1 MTSLKH
7 ARAQEPGKVE
17 DGQEGGERLAK
28 RHKTEHKSTRGGA
41 AGAEASSSAT
51 MGGAG
56 SSSSSGAGAGSNVQG
71 RCLQCLSA
79 LDEADLASGEAEPG
93 EHEPQVSCR
102 RCLATCPSCGEEDDF
117 LFPRSKYPLTA
128 TSLTGTGESK
138 ACRYCLTEDDR
149 KNGRPVLVACRRSE
163 CKEQKIDIRDVVQ
176 HYQQAH
182 RGFRPD
188 ELPVGFVLCP
198 ACPREQAIK
207 DCQVFLPALAGRTD
221 RRLLEHSEQR
231 HPMGVFA
238 DRLHDAVQE
247 LVQHSHRARTDWA
260 RRIVFGETEAV
271 VADKDRE
278 ALELLLEASAK
289 LGAAIDQLPFA

>member
-7 ARAQEPGKVE
+7 ARQEN
-17 DGQEGGERLAK
+17 DQTEGEPRAK
-28 RHKTEHKSTRGGA
+28 RHKTEHKSASSG
-41 AGAEASSSAT
+41 AGASSSSSSAT
-51 MGGAG
+51 TGGG
-56 SSSSSGAGAGSNVQG
+56 GSSSGAGSSAAR
-71 RCLQCLSA
+71 RCTQCLSA
-79 LDEADLASGEAEPG
+79 LDEADLAELASAAAGEAEPG

-128 TSLTGTGESK
+128 TSSTGETK
-138 ACRYCLTEDDR
+138 ACRYCLTENDR
-149 KNGRPVLVACRRSE
+149 KNARPVLVACRRSE
-163 CKEQKIDIRDVVQ
+163 CKEQKIDVRDVIQ

-198 ACPREQAIK
+198 ACPREQAVK
-207 DCQVFLPALAGRTD
+207 DGQVFLPALAGRTD
-221 RRLLEHSEQR
+221 RRMLEHSEQR
-231 HPMGVFA
+231 HPFGVFA

-260 RRIVFGETEAV
+260 RRIVFGETGGV
-271 VADKDRE
+271 VPAKDTE